1 MGPRG
6 KILASFLLI
15 IVVIIAVWQFTTP
28 VLIPPVG
35 TKYLSST
42 QYANRGSWVVLEVS
56 GFGKPPAPVHHKLPA
71 LRDSLHRIAH
81 RPLYNPVIQHHAEC
95 RLNNFPIA
103 KGLFNSA
110 RVSSHLLNLGNNLR
124 LYR

>member
-56 GFGKPPAPVHHKLPA
+56 GYGKVFLAFSISNLTYPRTTLPTVYSLIVSKLNETVLPRPGRPQGIFPKQHKLR
-71 LRDSLHRIAH
+71 LSSTS
-81 RPLYNPVIQHHAEC
+81 RPRQTT
-95 RLNNFPIA
+95 
-103 KGLFNSA
+103 
-110 RVSSHLLNLGNNLR
+110 SSGSP
-124 LYR
+124 